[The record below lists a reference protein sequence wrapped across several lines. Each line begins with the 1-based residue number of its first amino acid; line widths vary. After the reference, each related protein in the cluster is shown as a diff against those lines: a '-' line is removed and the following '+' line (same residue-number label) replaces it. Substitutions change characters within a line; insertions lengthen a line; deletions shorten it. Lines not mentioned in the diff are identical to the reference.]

1 MSSSPHAKAEYV
13 PAVPPPAQG
22 HKHVPLVLCRCGATA
37 DYPHQKHDAKLDT
50 TIPVLDLTQ
59 GSPDD
64 SLKHVAPDQESTELK
79 KSPNNI
85 KPSEQ
90 PDVDMPER
98 TEVPNTPTQRSS
110 QFNIPSPV
118 LKIHYGGAS
127 EKVPGSG
134 SGSDDESI
142 LIEPNPPPRSVPATK
157 STLCSICKS
166 MHVLAKSENGN
177 AIW

>member
-1 MSSSPHAKAEYV
+1 
-13 PAVPPPAQG
+13 
-22 HKHVPLVLCRCGATA
+22 VPLFCQCGATA
-37 DYPHQKHDAKLDT
+37 DYLHQEHDAKLDT
-50 TIPVLDLTQ
+50 NIPVLDLTQ

-110 QFNIPSPV
+110 QLNIPSPV
-118 LKIHYGGAS
+118 LNTHGGAS

-134 SGSDDESI
+134 SGSDDESV
-142 LIEPNPPPRSVPATK
+142 LIERNPPPRSVPATK

-166 MHVLAKSENGN
+166 MHVLAKSGNGN
-177 AIW
+177 ATW